1 MTEDNQD
8 VTFRKHSKDDP
19 HFFIEQTFKNTCRNK
34 SLSDDKLKVL
44 KDELGKDIVV
54 QVEEADRRKPILLV
68 GSNDALVKGTLA
80 LIWNTH
86 PLIPKV
92 KLLLGSGND
101 RVYFVDKNCSG
112 LTEDEIRKD
121 LFYLPEKRPDEND
134 LAEVMHQRTL
144 FKRKMSEC
152 LKPLMNLYN
161 NLCILSLRRLEG
173 KQHENILKRIIAEVE
188 ERKGNNEEGC
198 LIVSI
203 DGTDNLPEDLKDQ
216 FEPIY
221 LEPEKQGRSV
231 SVQQTKAE
239 NVFRWCGGTWEI
251 TFDGKTIRPPD
262 SFGLK
267 YIHYLLKHPDKE
279 IYVTELRLITGTQL
293 RERSNKS
300 YDEEKK
306 DNEESSGIESG
317 DKMNKIL
324 DSTSIEE
331 IKRAIGYLSEQS
343 VGAEEG
349 EKAELLDKKTLLE
362 LYLKK
367 ATNINADSRDFS
379 TDLEKAR
386 KAVSKCI
393 TNSLEIIK
401 KEHTTLEQY
410 LSTTIK
416 MGNVF
421 QYKHTSKIDWQL
433 S

>member
-221 LEPEKQGRSV
+221 LEPEKQDTPASTPQGN
-231 SVQQTKAE
+231 QF
-239 NVFRWCGGTWEI
+239 FRAGDYWT
-251 TFDGKTIRPPD
+251 
-262 SFGLK
+262 
-267 YIHYLLKHPDKE
+267 IHYKDKLIRLKHCKGLDYIAYLLENENKDLLAYEVVQVIDKE
-279 IYVTELRLITGTQL
+279 QFQ
-293 RERSNKS
+293 
-300 YDEEKK
+300 K
-306 DNEESSGIESG
+306 DRR
-317 DKMNKIL
+317 
-324 DSTSIEE
+324 E
-331 IKRAIGYLSEQS
+331 IKGKKGKDDFFNESDAC
-343 VGAEEG
+343 EEG
-349 EKAELLDKKTLLE
+349 L
-362 LYLKK
+362 
-367 ATNINADSRDFS
+367 R
-379 TDLEKAR
+379 
-386 KAVSKCI
+386 
-393 TNSLEIIK
+393 IIK
-401 KEHTTLEQY
+401 DSGLNERYRKRISASIGRALNNIKKQNKDLWQHLNSAIIQGKNPSYKPKESQGWTV
-410 LSTTIK
+410 K
-416 MGNVF
+416 R
-421 QYKHTSKIDWQL
+421 
-433 S
+433 